1 MFESR
6 ERLARDIRGLLG
18 ALREEGAGRYA
29 CLFDQ
34 SGILF
39 EEAEEGGPPSWT
51 LRRFLE
57 PRTATLF
64 RIPGALAAGEDME
77 DLFEDWVED
86 GFFLVFVNGR
96 VGAVVA
102 CPDPEALEKRAGR
115 VLKVLVDRLV
125 RYNSAWRADER
136 GRGLFFTRPRLDT
149 VVVGRQGRARDALE

>member
-6 ERLARDIRGLLG
+6 DRLARDIRGLLG

-29 CLFDQ
+29 CLFDPT
-34 SGILF
+34 GILF
-39 EEAEEGGPPSWT
+39 EDAEEGSPPSWP

-57 PRTATLF
+57 QRTGTLF
-64 RIPGALAAGEDME
+64 GIPRALAAGEEME

-136 GRGLFFTRPRLDT
+136 GRGFFFSRPRLDT
-149 VVVGRQGRARDALE
+149 VVVGRQAHARDGLQ

>member
-6 ERLARDIRGLLG
+6 ERLTQDIRGLLG

-29 CLFDQ
+29 CLLEPK
-34 SGILF
+34 GILF
-39 EEAEEGGPPSWT
+39 EDSEAGGVPGWP

-57 PRTATLF
+57 QRLETLF
-64 RIPGALAAGEDME
+64 AIPRALAADEEMD
-77 DLFEDWVED
+77 DIFEDWEED

-115 VLKVLVDRLV
+115 VIKVLVDRLV
-125 RYNSAWRADER
+125 RYNPAWRSDER
-136 GRGLFFTRPRLDT
+136 GRGFFFSRPRLDT
-149 VVVGRQGRARDALE
+149 VVVGRKAGGRDRLE